1 MQRLWGKVAVAAAA
15 LVIVVVGLIPFLVN
29 ADTFRPTLE
38 DQLSRAMG
46 RKLTL
51 GHLSFSP
58 LTGSLVAQNIS
69 VADDPAFGTSPFLEA
84 KSLSIGVETG
94 PLLFHRQVRITK
106 LSADSPSI
114 NLIHAQSGLW
124 NFSSLGGATASHGP
138 EQMSALPNLTVG
150 EFAIKNGSATV
161 STLPATGKPLAYTD
175 INLSIQKL
183 AFAKSFPFQLSA
195 KLPGAGTVD
204 LKGNAGPLEQKN
216 AADTPF
222 RATLQVKHFD
232 PVSAGIVDPS
242 HGISM
247 VADIDTQL
255 ASDGGILTGTGKIQA
270 AHLQLARNGSPAPQ
284 PVDIDFS
291 ISDNP
296 DTRTGTI
303 SDLSLH
309 TGPVAAHVKGSY
321 RSTPQGIEVDL
332 HVAAPNLPIDSLE
345 QLLPAFGVRLP
356 SGSALRGGTL
366 TANLAVTGLAT
377 AATITGPI
385 EIDNTRL
392 AGFDLGSRIEGTHP
406 FGSKGGGTE
415 IQTLRA
421 QVNSSPQST
430 QLTSIY
436 GNLPQIG
443 TASGNGTV
451 SASGALDFRL
461 VAQFSTTSA
470 VGAIAGKAVNVISG
484 MIGSFLRPK
493 NSTTTTTTSPRGIP
507 ITVTGTATN
516 PSIRANFAA
525 LLK

>member
-138 EQMSALPNLTVG
+138 EQMSALPDPHRGRVRDQERQRHRLD
-150 EFAIKNGSATV
+150 A
-161 STLPATGKPLAYTD
+161 PRHGKAFGLYRHQPFHSEAG
-175 INLSIQKL
+175 
-183 AFAKSFPFQLSA
+183 FAKPFPFQLSA

-247 VADIDTQL
+247 VADIDAQL
-255 ASDGGILTGTGKIQA
+255 ASDGGILTGTGKVQA

-303 SDLSLH
+303 SDLSC
-309 TGPVAAHVKGSY
+309 
-321 RSTPQGIEVDL
+321 TP
-332 HVAAPNLPIDSLE
+332 A
-345 QLLPAFGVRLP
+345 R
-356 SGSALRGGTL
+356 
-366 TANLAVTGLAT
+366 
-377 AATITGPI
+377 
-385 EIDNTRL
+385 
-392 AGFDLGSRIEGTHP
+392 
-406 FGSKGGGTE
+406 
-415 IQTLRA
+415 
-421 QVNSSPQST
+421 
-430 QLTSIY
+430 
-436 GNLPQIG
+436 
-443 TASGNGTV
+443 
-451 SASGALDFRL
+451 
-461 VAQFSTTSA
+461 
-470 VGAIAGKAVNVISG
+470 
-484 MIGSFLRPK
+484 
-493 NSTTTTTTSPRGIP
+493 
-507 ITVTGTATN
+507 
-516 PSIRANFAA
+516 
-525 LLK
+525 